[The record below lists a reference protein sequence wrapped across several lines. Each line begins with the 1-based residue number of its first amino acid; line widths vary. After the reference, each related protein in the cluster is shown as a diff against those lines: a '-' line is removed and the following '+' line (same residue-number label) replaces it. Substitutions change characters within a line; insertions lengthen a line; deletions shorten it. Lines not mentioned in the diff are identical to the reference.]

1 MRPCELLMSAFGPYG
16 ETAQIDFAKLGEQG
30 LYLISGPTGAG
41 KSSIFD
47 ALTFALYGKA
57 SGRYKK
63 DEPGLLRSLYAEPE
77 RETFVELTFLF
88 QGKLFRV
95 RRSPDYQRP
104 KKRGEGNTQH
114 SAEAYLYDEN
124 GELLASKVR
133 DVNQKIENLLGLD
146 YEQFTQI
153 ALIAQGDFQK
163 IIMADTAERRKIF
176 QDIFRTGLY
185 RRWQEGLQ
193 AKAAEWEEKY
203 KELRRSLEQSLNTR
217 EAADRPEIERALAEL
232 GPEAVGLHLG
242 TALDLLRQLVRQ
254 EEAAYEER
262 GAALQ
267 DLQKRKEELGK
278 QLERWQQAAAC
289 EAELELCRRNEMIL
303 SEKNAAVQAEAAE
316 AQAAGSESLRIEE
329 ERKRLES
336 SLEETQRLEREL
348 QKSSE
353 REKAAAAAKE
363 GGEKRATAARQALD
377 AARKAGRELA
387 GLEMQELQ
395 LQNKEK
401 ELNELRTAYKRYD
414 AAVKEGRAKA
424 DAYIKAKKEAELAQ
438 KNYLELRTAFFDA
451 QAGLLARSLQPGQP
465 CPVCG
470 ARQHPAPAVLSA
482 DAPEQGGLQKAERA
496 ANAAAAAQAAAAAAA
511 GHAHD
516 EQEKASADFSARG
529 RALYGEEEVGAICRA
544 AARHKEE
551 LLQERQAVTAR
562 LSSLRAVAE
571 KEAQWQQEVKTSEE
585 KAPVLEKSLQD
596 AATERSRLQGR
607 RQAAD
612 ENSKKLAASYGLSLA
627 AGAAV
632 LLQELQERAQ
642 ALKEKF
648 EAWEKEKQRCLQAL
662 TENRSKTKML
672 EERAK
677 ELGSYDAKA
686 EQAAKE
692 EQAEAEERL
701 TALNDAKEKQFA
713 VLNNN
718 KKICRQL
725 EKQRE
730 ALEEARGNFSLYKGL
745 SDTANGKLSG
755 KQKLDLETYA
765 QQAYFDQVLA
775 EANVRLLQMTQGH
788 YELERQESGKL
799 SGKTGLELAVRDHY
813 NSTLRSVKTLSG
825 GESFQASL
833 ALALGLADVVQKEA
847 GGLGLDALF
856 IDEGFG
862 SLDEGALQQAVQTLY
877 ELAEGRRLVGII
889 SHVNGLAERIDKKI
903 VVSKAGVGPH
913 MSSTVRVEV

>member
-1 MRPCELLMSAFGPYG
+1 M
-16 ETAQIDFAKLGEQG
+16 
-30 LYLISGPTGAG
+30 
-41 KSSIFD
+41 
-47 ALTFALYGKA
+47 
-57 SGRYKK
+57 
-63 DEPGLLRSLYAEPE
+63 
-77 RETFVELTFLF
+77 
-88 QGKLFRV
+88 
-95 RRSPDYQRP
+95 
-104 KKRGEGNTQH
+104 
-114 SAEAYLYDEN
+114 
-124 GELLASKVR
+124 
-133 DVNQKIENLLGLD
+133 
-146 YEQFTQI
+146 
-153 ALIAQGDFQK
+153 
-163 IIMADTAERRKIF
+163 
-176 QDIFRTGLY
+176 
-185 RRWQEGLQ
+185 
-193 AKAAEWEEKY
+193 
-203 KELRRSLEQSLNTR
+203 EQSLNTR
-217 EAADRPEIERALAEL
+217 EAADRPEIEKALAEL

-242 TALDLLRQLVRQ
+242 TALDLLRQLVRE

-267 DLQKRKEELGK
+267 DLQRRKEELGK

-289 EAELELCRRNEMIL
+289 EAELEICRRNEVIL
-303 SEKNAAVQAEAAE
+303 GEKNAAVQAAAAE

-329 ERKRLES
+329 ECKRLGD
-336 SLEETQRLEREL
+336 SLEETRRLEREL
-348 QKSSE
+348 QKSSA

-363 GGEKRATAARQALD
+363 EGEKRSTAARQALD
-377 AARKAGRELA
+377 EARKAGRELA
-387 GLEMQELQ
+387 GLEMQQLQ

-438 KNYLELRTAFFDA
+438 KNYLELRTAFYDA
-451 QAGLLARSLQPGQP
+451 QAGLLARALQPGQP

-470 ARQHPAPAVLSA
+470 ARDHPAPARL
-482 DAPEQGGLQKAERA
+482 APGAPDQSSLQKSEKE
-496 ANAAAAAQAAAAAAA
+496 ANAAAAAQAAAAEAA
-511 GHAHD
+511 GQTKSA
-516 EQEKASADFSARG
+516 QEKALRDFCEQG
-529 RALYGEEEVGAICRA
+529 KFLYGEEEAGAICRA

-562 LSSLRAVAE
+562 LSSLQAVAE
-571 KEAQWQQEVKTSEE
+571 KEAHWQQEVKTAEE

-596 AATERSRLQGR
+596 AAAERSHLQGR

-632 LLQELQERAQ
+632 LLRELQERAQ

-648 EAWEKEKQRCLQAL
+648 EAWEKEKQRCLQAR
-662 TENRSKTKML
+662 TENQSKMKML

-677 ELGSYDAKA
+677 ELGPYDAKA

-718 KKICRQL
+718 KKIYLHL
-725 EKQRE
+725 EKQRD
-730 ALEEARGNFSLYKGL
+730 ALEEAREKFSLYKNL

-788 YELERQESGKL
+788 YELERQESVKL

-813 NSTLRSVKTLSG
+813 NSTVRSVKTLSG

-862 SLDEGALQQAVQTLY
+862 SLDEGALQQAVETLY

-903 VVSKAGVGPH
+903 VVEKAGVGPH
-913 MSSTVRVEV
+913 TSSTVRVEV